1 MPNTSTNRT
10 SAEPRQLP
18 GTPCSTASRTR
29 AARQTCVQRRAALAG
44 FITQNSC
51 GGYSAANHGVNDQ
64 TTMPAAASAA
74 SHTAAPLGPFSAG
87 AEPSAAPRYT
97 EPPQGR
103 GGNTATL
110 CWRGEACPG

>member
-18 GTPCSTASRTR
+18 GTPCSTASRAR

-51 GGYSAANHGVNDQ
+51 GGDIAAEPGRNDPNQ
-64 TTMPAAASAA
+64 TAAAAQTPRPDTPPLTTLPAPAGPPPAA
-74 SHTAAPLGPFSAG
+74 TFNQTP
-87 AEPSAAPRYT
+87 PSKDR
-97 EPPQGR
+97 ENR
-103 GGNTATL
+103 
-110 CWRGEACPG
+110 